1 MHSTFSFGT
10 GEITNIPFLKNF
22 IIKYKFDA
30 DGYKLITEGLK
41 NLLKLVFNSG
51 AVYAYV
57 LDDKITKITKEDFDN
72 NTWLINSKK
81 IKLSSV
87 HMLGGFNI
95 NGSSIIDK
103 FGKIINHNIYVN
115 DSSLISKKLLKN
127 PQGAIMTIAK
137 RNIKQNLS
145 QI

>member
-1 MHSTFSFGT
+1 M
-10 GEITNIPFLKNF
+10 
-22 IIKYKFDA
+22 
-30 DGYKLITEGLK
+30 
-41 NLLKLVFNSG
+41 KLVFNSG

-103 FGKIINHNIYVN
+103 YGKIINHNIYVN